1 MSGRVGR
8 LDDVE
13 WDGVVGRG
21 DATTCVEVARRGRDL
36 ERVGEVERVPLPGVT
51 GAMGGRLED
60 VRSGFGA
67 DEGDV
72 DVGVGGRRRCRTRWC
87 YHVERENRVIAVG
100 GGDES
105 ALQHVVRACVGS
117 ESETKDEGAR
127 TLDAEHGHGQ

>member
-1 MSGRVGR
+1 M
-8 LDDVE
+8 
-13 WDGVVGRG
+13 
-21 DATTCVEVARRGRDL
+21 
-36 ERVGEVERVPLPGVT
+36 PLPGVT

-60 VRSGFGA
+60 GVVRSGFGA
-67 DEGDV
+67 VEVEGDV
-72 DVGVGGRRRCRTRWC
+72 DVGVGGRRRCRTRRC
-87 YHVERENRVIAVG
+87 YHVERGNRVIAVG